1 MSLYCAERKIL
12 IAGDQ
17 ILPSITTNVSTWHV
31 EPEFD
36 AVGAFL
42 KTCKTF
48 LDVLHPDTL
57 ILPSHRKPFRNVQ
70 HRLRQLAVHHAVR
83 LNVILDKAGAETCAG
98 DLIDVMFTPGL
109 DGHQIGFAM
118 GEAIAHLN
126 HLVTLG
132 HMQMVETPAQVRY
145 RRISAKDARV
155 EPGVRMMPGPFGDHQ
170 LKIPY
175 EPVADL
181 LAKYAKR
188 DPAKTAIVDL
198 ETGTSI
204 DFGQLDRDRH
214 RHRGVSQEQGHREGQ
229 PRPGAVRRVPGKA
242 ADLVRRLADR
252 RGDLP
257 VQSGDQRK
265 ADGQPDRCA
274 EARADPLSQGHRRR
288 GDGRRR
294 AGRARPLRRLV
305 GGRREGPAGRAVR
318 RAAAAA
324 TRRSLP
330 ERNDADDTACIFC
343 TSGTTARP
351 KIVIYNHAAYWMNG
365 LDTLEFLGLTEDDRT
380 LEYRSFGWNSAQ
392 VLSLLPFLQKGLT
405 MHIAKRFSH
414 SRFFEWVQRHG
425 ITFSAGVPTVL
436 NILLNKPIG
445 YTAKDVPTL
454 RLMSCS
460 TAPLTAQQWLQ
471 FEEMYGVTLLQM
483 YGMSET
489 GWVCGNRH
497 YAKKMGTVGLP
508 ALHQE
513 LVIVDA
519 AGNECPPDVEGEI
532 TVGGP
537 QMAIGYLLDDG
548 SIDPVLGKR
557 IKTGDL
563 GIKDAEG
570 FIRVTGRSKDLIIRG
585 GVNIAPLEID
595 EVLLK
600 HPGVAR
606 GRRGRRAGQD
616 LWRGGRVLRRGE
628 GPDADRSRGAGAL
641 RDNSCRRPR
650 RRSRF

>member
-1 MSLYCAERKIL
+1 
-12 IAGDQ
+12 
-17 ILPSITTNVSTWHV
+17 
-31 EPEFD
+31 
-36 AVGAFL
+36 
-42 KTCKTF
+42 
-48 LDVLHPDTL
+48 
-57 ILPSHRKPFRNVQ
+57 
-70 HRLRQLAVHHAVR
+70 
-83 LNVILDKAGAETCAG
+83 
-98 DLIDVMFTPGL
+98 
-109 DGHQIGFAM
+109 
-118 GEAIAHLN
+118 
-126 HLVTLG
+126 
-132 HMQMVETPAQVRY
+132 
-145 RRISAKDARV
+145 
-155 EPGVRMMPGPFGDHQ
+155 MMPGAFGSHQ

-188 DPAKTAIVDL
+188 DPGKTAIVDL
-198 ETGTSI
+198 ESGTAI
-204 DFGQLDRDRH
+204 DFGQLD
-214 RHRGVSQEQGHREGQ
+214 GVAIDIAAYLKSKGIGKGSRVLVLSDECLEKLLIWFGIWRI
-229 PRPGAVRRVPGKA
+229 GAVICPFNLEINEKQMVSLTAALKPALILYHQDIDVVAMVGDAPAERVRFGNWSAEGAKDSKDELFA
-242 ADLVRRLADR
+242 ALP
-252 RGDLP
+252 RGD
-257 VQSGDQRK
+257 
-265 ADGQPDRCA
+265 
-274 EARADPLSQGHRRR
+274 
-288 GDGRRR
+288 
-294 AGRARPLRRLV
+294 
-305 GGRREGPAGRAVR
+305 
-318 RAAAAA
+318 AA
-324 TRRSLP
+324 TLP
-330 ERNDADDTACIFC
+330 ERNNADDTACIFC

-365 LDTLEFLGLTEDDRT
+365 LDTLEFLGLTENDRT

-405 MHIAKRFSH
+405 MHVAKRFSH
-414 SRFFEWVQRHG
+414 SRFFEWVQQHG

-489 GWVCGNRH
+489 GWICGNRH

-513 LVIVDA
+513 LIIVDPG
-519 AGNECPPDVEGEI
+519 GNECPPDVEGEI

-548 SIDPVLGKR
+548 SIDPVLGTR

-570 FIRVTGRSKDLIIRG
+570 FVRVSGRSKDLIIRG

-595 EVLLK
+595 EIVLK
-600 HPGVAR
+600 HPGVLDAAAVGVPDNIYGEEVVCYVVPKDKALTGAMILEHAR
-606 GRRGRRAGQD
+606 QFLPPAKTPKQILLVPDLPKSDRGK
-616 LWRGGRVLRRGE
+616 VLR
-628 GPDADRSRGAGAL
+628 DKL
-641 RDNSCRRPR
+641 RDDWIARQKKSA
-650 RRSRF
+650 